1 MKIKVGYQGANG
13 TFSEIAVNNYF
24 EGKDYEG
31 VNYTNFVNIVKDVED
46 GVIDYALLPVEN
58 TTTGII
64 SRTYDLFKDYDI
76 FAVGEINVL
85 IEENLIVVK
94 DTKLSDIKEVYSHPE
109 VIGQCSLFFSNNP
122 QFKPISYQD
131 TAKSV
136 EYIKKEND
144 KSKAA
149 LASKL
154 AAQHYKL
161 DILLNNVQDNKNNVT
176 RFLCVTKNKD
186 VSIVA
191 DKISTMF
198 IIKHEAGS
206 LFRLLEVFANNGI
219 NLLKLE
225 SRPIQG
231 KLFEYCFYMDFDGNI
246 SNPIVIDT
254 LSKANEHC
262 VYSKVLGCYKRGS
275 L

>member
-1 MKIKVGYQGANG
+1 MSIKVGYQGVNG

-24 EGKDYEG
+24 KGKDFEG
-31 VNYTNFVNIVKDVED
+31 VNYTNFINIVKDVED
-46 GVIDYALLPVEN
+46 GIIDYALLPVEN

-76 FAVGEINVL
+76 FAIGEINVL
-85 IEENLIVVK
+85 IEENLIVIK

-109 VIGQCSLFFSNNP
+109 VIGQCSQFFSNNP
-122 QFKPISYQD
+122 HLKAISYQD

-149 LASKL
+149 LASYL
-154 AAQHYKL
+154 AAKYYGL
-161 DILLNNVQDNKNNVT
+161 DILLKNVQDNKNNMT
-176 RFLCVTKNKD
+176 RFLCVSKNKE
-186 VSIVA
+186 VSEDA

-198 IIKHEAGS
+198 VIKHEPGS
-206 LFRLLEVFANNGI
+206 LFRLLEIFAKNGI

-231 KLFEYCFYMDFDGNI
+231 KLFEYCFYLDFDGNI
-246 SNPIVIDT
+246 NDPKIIET
-254 LSKANEHC
+254 LKQAEKTAN
-262 VYSKVLGCYKRGS
+262 YYKVLGCYRRGS

>member
-1 MKIKVGYQGANG
+1 MSIKVGYQGANG

-24 EGKDYEG
+24 KEKDFIG
-31 VNYTNFVNIVKDVED
+31 INYTNFVSIVKDVQD
-46 GVIDYALLPVEN
+46 KVIDYALLPVEN

-85 IEENLIVVK
+85 IEENLIVLK
-94 DTKLSDIKEVYSHPE
+94 DTKLEDIKEVYSHPE
-109 VIGQCSLFFSNNP
+109 VIGQCSIFFNDNLNIR
-122 QFKPISYQD
+122 PIPYQD

-136 EYIKKEND
+136 EYIKSQNN

-149 LASKL
+149 LASSL
-154 AAQHYKL
+154 AAKYYEL
-161 DILLNNVQDNKNNVT
+161 DILLRNVQDNKNNVT
-176 RFLCVTKNKD
+176 RFLCVSNNKNIDKD
-186 VSIVA
+186 A
-191 DKISTMF
+191 NKISTMF

-206 LFRLLEVFANNGI
+206 LFRLLEVFAKENI

-231 KLFEYCFYMDFDGNI
+231 KHFEYCFYLDFDGNI
-246 SNPIVIDT
+246 NDKNVK
-254 LSKANEHC
+254 KALEKAKNHSI
-262 VYSKVLGCYKRGS
+262 YQKVLGCYKKAII
-275 L
+275 